1 MKKFHSLS
9 FYCVIVKTVAT
20 IPKTI
25 NETAKHTHAFALVS
39 FPFLL
44 LYDTSKRTK
53 QHQQVNPNI
62 TTTMRPTNKAFIVM
76 SSYIMRFLSCIW
88 QVRLVQ
94 RQSQI
99 NIQAPM
105 LIMGI
110 PQSHVS
116 GKDRSR
122 FRLIQ

>member
-1 MKKFHSLS
+1 MSS
-9 FYCVIVKTVAT
+9 YCVIVKTVAT

-25 NETAKHTHAFALVS
+25 NETPKHAHAFALAS

-62 TTTMRPTNKAFIVM
+62 TTTIRPTNKASIVM

-88 QVRLVQ
+88 QVQLIP
-94 RQSQI
+94 RQAQI
-99 NIQAPM
+99 NITAPM

-110 PQSHVS
+110 PQYHISD
-116 GKDRSR
+116 KD
-122 FRLIQ
+122 

>member
-1 MKKFHSLS
+1 MSS
-9 FYCVIVKTVAT
+9 YCVIVKTVAT

-25 NETAKHTHAFALVS
+25 NETPKHAHAFALVS

-76 SSYIMRFLSCIW
+76 SSYLMWFLSCIW

-99 NIQAPM
+99 SITAPM
-105 LIMGI
+105 LIMRI
-110 PQSHVS
+110 LQSHIS
-116 GKDRSR
+116 DKD
-122 FRLIQ
+122 